1 MDNTLKKKLCER
13 LLWYFGLSDSKKEKV
28 SYISMEE
35 WAYIERWVDYVL
47 DGFLQRL
54 GKVYPNL
61 SITDLHICC
70 LMRLKL
76 HRFHMASLIGISPST
91 VSTYKFR
98 VKRKI
103 ETQNASIRNISLE
116 SYLLSL

>member
-13 LLWYFGLSDSKKEKV
+13 LLWYFGLSNSKKEKV

-35 WAYIERWVDYVL
+35 WTYIERWVDYVL
-47 DGFLQRL
+47 GGFFLRL
-54 GKVYPNL
+54 GKVHPNL
-61 SITDLHICC
+61 STTELHICC

-76 HRFHMASLIGISPST
+76 RRFHMASLMGISPST

-103 ETQNASIRNISLE
+103 DAQNTSIRNISLE